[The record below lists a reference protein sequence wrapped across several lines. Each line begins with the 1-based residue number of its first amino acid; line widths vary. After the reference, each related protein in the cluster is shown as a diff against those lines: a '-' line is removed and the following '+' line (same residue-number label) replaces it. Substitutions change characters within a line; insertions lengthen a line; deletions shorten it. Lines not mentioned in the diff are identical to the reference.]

1 MTVAQMSFVANVCSC
16 CGQEAPRY
24 RARGTTCKACYV
36 KAAIE
41 RNKAK
46 GKDYWSA
53 AVRRHRQALDPEIR
67 SARKQVES
75 ERRAQKTGKPYLPRG
90 RRPSQE
96 ERWLDLET
104 RAKARAMKSIMRA
117 RQRRAA
123 PPPLTPMERYRL
135 KMATD
140 PCFRINMRMRV
151 AIGKAL
157 KGRKEGRKWELLVGY
172 TGKDLE
178 AHLERQ
184 LPRGYTMRDFANG
197 KLHIDHIVPKSMFD
211 VTKPEEL
218 RACWA
223 LTNLR
228 PLPAKA
234 NMKKGS
240 KRVSLL

>member
-1 MTVAQMSFVANVCSC
+1 MSQVQLTLVDNVCSR
-16 CGQEAPRY
+16 CGQAAPRY
-24 RARGTTCKACYV
+24 RRDSTRCRQCTIA
-36 KAAIE
+36 AAIE

-46 GKDYWSA
+46 GKDYWTA
-53 AVRRHRQALDPEIR
+53 AIRRHRQALDPAVR

-75 ERRAQKTGKPYLPRG
+75 ERRAQKAGKPYSPRG
-90 RRPSQE
+90 PRPSE
-96 ERWLDLET
+96 AERRLDLET
-104 RAKARAMKSIMRA
+104 RAKARAVKSITRA

-123 PPPLTPMERYRL
+123 PPPLTPMERYRF

-140 PCFRINMRMRV
+140 PCFRINIRMRV

-157 KGRKEGRKWELLVGY
+157 KGKKDGRKWELLVGY
-172 TGKDLE
+172 TSKDLE

-184 LPRGYTMRDFANG
+184 LPRGCAMRDFASG
-197 KLHIDHIVPKSMFD
+197 KLHIDHIIPKSMFD

-228 PLPAKA
+228 PLRAKA
-234 NMKKGS
+234 NLKKGS
-240 KRVSLL
+240 KRVTLL